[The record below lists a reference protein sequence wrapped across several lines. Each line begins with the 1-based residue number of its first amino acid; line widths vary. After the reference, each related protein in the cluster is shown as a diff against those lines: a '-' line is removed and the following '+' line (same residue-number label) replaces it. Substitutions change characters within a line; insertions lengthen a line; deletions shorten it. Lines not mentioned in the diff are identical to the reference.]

1 MADSP
6 VPDDFAAVLAELK
19 ANYLQELPDKL
30 LQVEQGLQQAFL
42 AGASDDDYATLV
54 RIVHS
59 LAGSAGSFGLPELSK
74 VAKAMELALRAQTP
88 AALAQSP
95 AIQSDLIQQFAL
107 MRSQCV
113 AADSKPVSNRLQP
126 AVRRASAAVA
136 AYGNR
141 VLLVEDEVDT
151 AELHATQIRFFNYEV
166 MVLHDHTRLRETLD
180 SLGDVAIIL
189 MDMSFPD
196 HPLGGAEA
204 LMTLQGS
211 DHETLPVLFL
221 SSRDDFESR
230 LHAARA
236 GGNGYLL
243 KPVEIANLVEAMDRQ
258 LNRVRPEPER
268 ILIVDDDLAVSH
280 LYARALQQEGMVV
293 QTVSE
298 ASHIEAALAELHP
311 DLVLLDLYMPVW
323 SGMEIAAAIRQH
335 PAYVSLPI
343 VFLSSEEDVSRQLSA
358 MRQGA
363 DEFLTKPIQ
372 LPHLIESVRTRV
384 ERYRALRGYMLNDS
398 LTGVLNHAAIM
409 NRLDVELAR
418 AIRTQSPLSIVMLD
432 LDHFKRVNDDYGHP
446 VGDRVLK
453 SLTYMLR
460 QRLRSSD
467 SVGRYGG
474 EEFILVMPDTPQ
486 DAAVKVM
493 GQLCEAFASLQ
504 QYANER
510 AFQVSFSAG
519 VANFPTLVH
528 AVDLISAADQALY
541 LAKQS
546 GRRQVQRYTKPS

>member
-6 VPDDFAAVLAELK
+6 VPEDFAAVLAELK
-19 ANYLQELPDKL
+19 ANYLQELPEKL
-30 LQVEQGLQQAFL
+30 QHVEHGLQQAFL
-42 AGASDDDYATLV
+42 GGSADEDYATLI
-54 RIVHS
+54 RMVHS
-59 LAGSAGSFGLPELSK
+59 LAGSAGSFGLPELSR

-88 AALAQSP
+88 ASLELDP
-95 AIQSDLIQQFAL
+95 AIQSNLIQQFAL

-113 AADSKPVSNRLQP
+113 AADSKPVQSRLQP
-126 AVRRASAAVA
+126 AVRRTASPSI

-151 AELHATQIRFFNYEV
+151 AELHAAQIRFFNYEV
-166 MVLHDHTRLRETLD
+166 SVLHDHLRLKETLD
-180 SLGDVAIIL
+180 ALGDVAIIL
-189 MDMSFPD
+189 MDMNFPD

-204 LMTLQGS
+204 LLSLHGS
-211 DHETLPVLFL
+211 DYETLPVLFL

-230 LHAARA
+230 LNAARA

-258 LNRVRPEPER
+258 LHRVRPEAER
-268 ILIVDDDLAVSH
+268 ILIIDDDLAVSQ

-298 ASHIEAALAELHP
+298 AGNIEAALAELHP

-384 ERYRALRGYMLNDS
+384 ERYRALRSYMLNDS

-409 NRLDVELAR
+409 SRLDVELAR
-418 AIRTQSPLSIVMLD
+418 AIRTQSPLSIAMLD

-474 EEFILVMPDTPQ
+474 EEFILVMPDTPL
-486 DAAVKVM
+486 DAATQVM
-493 GQLCEAFASLQ
+493 SQLCEAFASLQ
-504 QYANER
+504 QYTKDR
-510 AFQVSFSAG
+510 VFQVSFSAG
-519 VANFPTLVH
+519 VADFPALVH

-546 GRRQVQRYTKPS
+546 GRRQVQQYVKPS